1 MTARPLV
8 ASDTTSSVRG
18 VVWLET
24 RGRAVKEPPP
34 SILLAVWSTL
44 LIVSGM
50 VTAKQQRNSIVT
62 VLYNIVS
69 VSYHFVFEAH
79 IQQLAKKQKRNRNWS
94 QPSEIGENPSGAGNC
109 FHQPRA
115 VTVTLLHSAK
125 TP

>member
-1 MTARPLV
+1 MTARSLV
-8 ASDTTSSVRG
+8 ASDTTPSVRG

-50 VTAKQQRNSIVT
+50 VTAKKQRNSIVT

-69 VSYHFVFEAH
+69 VSYYFVFEAH
-79 IQQLAKKQKRNRNWS
+79 IQLLAN
-94 QPSEIGENPSGAGNC
+94 
-109 FHQPRA
+109 
-115 VTVTLLHSAK
+115 LYM
-125 TP
+125 

>member
-8 ASDTTSSVRG
+8 ASDTTPSVSG

-79 IQQLAKKQKRNRNWS
+79 IQQLAKKQKRNRTDTKRKLV
-94 QPSEIGENPSGAGNC
+94 A
-109 FHQPRA
+109 
-115 VTVTLLHSAK
+115 TV
-125 TP
+125 